1 MIFYYLVFGLWFPI
15 RGNMY
20 STRKL
25 TEIRVCKPTYH
36 LLLVYMS
43 RCYPKNAH
51 GCRVQHWVSQQN
63 LGQLFSQKNYIF
75 KLYESGWKN
84 DTSTRYLESIE
95 IISNVGKFLIFILWT
110 IWRQFSNAF
119 WGHFCIALY
128 IVSRY
133 KNQLDV

>member
-1 MIFYYLVFGLWFPI
+1 MIFYYLVFGLWYPEII
-15 RGNMY
+15 RISGNVTQHITY
-20 STRKL
+20 S
-25 TEIRVCKPTYH
+25 I
-36 LLLVYMS
+36 VYMS

-110 IWRQFSNAF
+110 IWRQFTNAF